1 MTFSTVYRWVA
12 KLKSRLQQL
21 KDAARLV
28 CPATTMTKCNIK
40 KSVVCSKKML
50 DLL

>member
-1 MTFSTVYRWVA
+1 MTFSTVDKWVA

-21 KDAARLV
+21 KDAAHLGS
-28 CPATTMTKCNIK
+28 PATTTTKRNIK
-40 KSVVCSKKML
+40 NLVYSKKMP